1 MTYRAL
7 VFFDL
12 DGTLMNPQ
20 SQLDADVR
28 AAVHSLRDQDI
39 LPVIATG
46 RSRGEI
52 PEIFEQAGIDTYVAL
67 NGGVIVYNGQPIY
80 EGAIAPATIEKMLT
94 VTESHGDALAYY
106 NGTDFRISR
115 LNDLVKAQYDFVST
129 PYPQVE
135 RDFYQTNPVDMLLVI
150 TVDNDKRYTYPYGDE
165 LTFYRNTPYALDTVL
180 KGESKQFGIRTLIDK
195 MGLADVPTYA
205 FGDGVND
212 IPMLNTVDHPIAMG
226 NGITAVKDRAEYIT
240 AKNTEGGIIQG
251 LRHFELLP

>member
-1 MTYRAL
+1 M
-7 VFFDL
+7 
-12 DGTLMNPQ
+12 
-20 SQLDADVR
+20 
-28 AAVHSLRDQDI
+28 
-39 LPVIATG
+39 PVIATG

-67 NGGVIVYNGQPIY
+67 N
-80 EGAIAPATIEKMLT
+80 
-94 VTESHGDALAYY
+94 GDALAYY

-150 TVDNDKRYTYPYGDE
+150 TVDNEKRYTYPYGDE
-165 LTFYRNTPYALDTVL
+165 LTFYRNIPYALDTVL

-195 MGLADVPTYA
+195 TGLADVPTYA

-212 IPMLNTVDHPIAMG
+212 IPMWNTVDHPIAMG

>member
-28 AAVHSLRDQDI
+28 AAVHSLREQNI
-39 LPVIATG
+39 LPIISTG
-46 RSRGEI
+46 RSPGEI
-52 PEIFEQAGIDTYVAL
+52 PTIFEQAGINTYVAL
-67 NGGVIVYNGQPIY
+67 NGGLVVYNGRPIY
-80 EGAIAPATIEKMLT
+80 EGAIAKATIAKMLA

-115 LNDLVKAQYDFVST
+115 LNDLVKAQYDYVST
-129 PYPQVE
+129 PYPPV
-135 RDFYQTNPVDMLLVI
+135 DPNFYKTNPVQMLLVI
-150 TVDNDKRYTYPYGDE
+150 TVDNDKRYIYPYGDQ
-165 LTFYRNTPYALDTVL
+165 LTFYRNTPYSLDTVL
-180 KGESKQFGIRTLIDK
+180 KGESKQFGINTLIKK
-195 MGLADVPTYA
+195 MGLTDVPTYA

-212 IPMLNTVDHPIAMG
+212 IPMLETVDHPIAMG

-240 AKNTEGGIIQG
+240 AKNTEGGIVQG
-251 LRHFELLP
+251 LRHFNLLP